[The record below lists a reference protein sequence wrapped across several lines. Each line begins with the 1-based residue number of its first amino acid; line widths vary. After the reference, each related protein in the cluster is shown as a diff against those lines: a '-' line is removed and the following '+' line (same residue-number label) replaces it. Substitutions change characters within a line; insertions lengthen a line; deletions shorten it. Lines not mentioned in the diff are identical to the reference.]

1 MEGKVLITALY
12 AGILGVIMVLLSLRV
27 IVVARAR
34 AHIPYGDGGK
44 DELTPVVRAQGN
56 FAEYVPLALLLI
68 GYLEFIVS
76 SATLIHGLGASLVVA
91 RILHPL
97 GLRPNQGPSVLRV
110 IGTVATLLVL
120 LTAAIAAIMGFSS
133 GA

>member
-68 GYLEFIVS
+68 G
-76 SATLIHGLGASLVVA
+76 
-91 RILHPL
+91 
-97 GLRPNQGPSVLRV
+97 
-110 IGTVATLLVL
+110 
-120 LTAAIAAIMGFSS
+120 
-133 GA
+133 